1 MPGRAR
7 VGAELLVE
15 GDLVGA
21 DEDVDHGVGLRGGD
35 LRDVAAEV
43 RRAERLVRVADD
55 RRALRARPGRH
66 LARAELAGREVARH
80 DVDLFRP
87 ALDHVVDQRVD
98 LLVPDR
104 REGEVAGVADRA
116 GRRGLR
122 EDVGD
127 LRRARELQARLLRR
141 RRLEADHNVD
151 VILVDE
157 LVAPLA
163 CDLRRRGV
171 VLRHHL
177 ELHVGPCR
185 VRRVDHFQRGGHA
198 LRRRPRS
205 WSPACPVR
213 PLIQPI
219 LTVVAV
225 LCAREAAADAADT
238 PTTSSTSSTSFG
250 PKRREPRN
258 IESTLLNRSGTPR
271 RRGAVHNRPAT

>member
-1 MPGRAR
+1 MSGFAAAIFEMSLLKSVVPSGSYELPTTVAPFAPARA
-7 VGAELLVE
+7 V
-15 GDLVGA
+15 
-21 DEDVDHGVGLRGGD
+21 
-35 LRDVAAEV
+35 
-43 RRAERLVRVADD
+43 
-55 RRALRARPGRH
+55 H

-80 DVDLFRP
+80 DVDLAR
-87 ALDHVVDQRVD
+87 AVLDQVVDQRVD

-122 EDVGD
+122 EDVRD

-198 LRRRPRS
+198 LRRRHGVGRLRPRETAD
-205 WSPACPVR
+205 PADLDRCRGAVR
-213 PLIQPI
+213 
-219 LTVVAV
+219 
-225 LCAREAAADAADT
+225 ARGSRGRGRHADHEQHEQHELWT
-238 PTTSSTSSTSFG
+238 QKTRTS
-250 PKRREPRN
+250 KHR
-258 IESTLLNRSGTPR
+258 STLLNRSGTPR
-271 RRGAVHNRPAT
+271 RRGAVHNRTAT